1 MSLLLSLFLYTV
13 ILSDMLP
20 RYLFLSLSWAECRWY
35 RGCQVFCSPPIFNY
49 KSLIVDKVKTSRPL
63 DLGLPL
69 LWQRSSWMSCLSL
82 LIGDANVPEVTLA
95 HPWVYILTRRLH
107 GTWAVHIRGGLKEI
121 NQRNRSAKRVRQF
134 VPPLTLQTMLNSLIQ
149 QYFDC
154 YSVVWEVWVQ
164 T

>member
-1 MSLLLSLFLYTV
+1 
-13 ILSDMLP
+13 
-20 RYLFLSLSWAECRWY
+20 
-35 RGCQVFCSPPIFNY
+35 
-49 KSLIVDKVKTSRPL
+49 
-63 DLGLPL
+63 
-69 LWQRSSWMSCLSL
+69 MSCLSL

-121 NQRNRSAKRVRQF
+121 NQCNRSAKLVRQ
-134 VPPLTLQTMLNSLIQ
+134 LMLNSLIQ

-154 YSVVWEVWVQ
+154 YSVVWQVWVQ

>member
-1 MSLLLSLFLYTV
+1 MPLIPRLPGVLLTSHLQLQEPDRRQSANFNASGSGLASFVTEVFLNV
-13 ILSDMLP
+13 LP
-20 RYLFLSLSWAECRWY
+20 
-35 RGCQVFCSPPIFNY
+35 I
-49 KSLIVDKVKTSRPL
+49 T
-63 DLGLPL
+63 
-69 LWQRSSWMSCLSL
+69 L

-121 NQRNRSAKRVRQF
+121 NQCNRSAKLVRQ
-134 VPPLTLQTMLNSLIQ
+134 LMLNSLIQ

-154 YSVVWEVWVQ
+154 YSVVWQVWVQ

>member
-1 MSLLLSLFLYTV
+1 MSLLLSLSLYTV
-13 ILSDMLP
+13 ILSEMLP
-20 RYLFLSLSWAECRWY
+20 RYLLLSLSWAECRWY

-82 LIGDANVPEVTLA
+82 LIGDANVPEETLA

-107 GTWAVHIRGGLKEI
+107 GTWAVYIRGGLKEI
-121 NQRNRSAKRVRQF
+121 NQCNRSAKRVRQ
-134 VPPLTLQTMLNSLIQ
+134 LMLNSLIQ

>member
-1 MSLLLSLFLYTV
+1 
-13 ILSDMLP
+13 
-20 RYLFLSLSWAECRWY
+20 
-35 RGCQVFCSPPIFNY
+35 
-49 KSLIVDKVKTSRPL
+49 
-63 DLGLPL
+63 
-69 LWQRSSWMSCLSL
+69 MSCLSL

-121 NQRNRSAKRVRQF
+121 NQCNRSAKRVRQ
-134 VPPLTLQTMLNSLIQ
+134 LMLNSLIQ